1 MASVTAHLDDL
12 IDHLMTSLRS
22 LPLVSVLGEP
32 AARIPVAS
40 FVVAGV
46 PAERVVQRLADN
58 GVLATTDA
66 SSRVLDLIGVNEIGG
81 AVTVGLAPYTTIGEV
96 DQMVR
101 ALASL
106 G

>member
-1 MASVTAHLDDL
+1 
-12 IDHLMTSLRS
+12 
-22 LPLVSVLGEP
+22 
-32 AARIPVAS
+32 
-40 FVVAGV
+40 
-46 PAERVVQRLADN
+46 
-58 GVLATTDA
+58 
-66 SSRVLDLIGVNEIGG
+66 VLDLIGVNEIGG